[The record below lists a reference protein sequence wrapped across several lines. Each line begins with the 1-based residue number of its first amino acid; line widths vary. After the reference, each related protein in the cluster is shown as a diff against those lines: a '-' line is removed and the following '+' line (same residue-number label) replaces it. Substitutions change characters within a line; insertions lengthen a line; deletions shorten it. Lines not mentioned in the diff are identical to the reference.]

1 MEVAAD
7 CATLLGL
14 GMAGC
19 YTQVFA
25 LYSDLIRQVAGLI
38 RQGSLCNAC
47 VQYTERLVVSR
58 LYSTFFTLS
67 FASLHLHTVVDGL
80 LSFNLYN

>member
-1 MEVAAD
+1 M
-7 CATLLGL
+7 LLSL
-14 GMAGC
+14 DQGMAGC
-19 YTQVFA
+19 YTQVSA

-47 VQYTERLVVSR
+47 VQYTVRLAVLR
-58 LYSTFFTLS
+58 LCTFFTLS
-67 FASLHLHTVVDGL
+67 FASLHLRTVADGL